1 MVWSAWLGAVLVVA
15 GVAAESDSTLG
26 RIVSYDAADGP
37 AVLVRLSPGSP
48 LVALRLSIPIPSEGG
63 MESSAGVLQALAA
76 DGFHNGAAELGA
88 SASITRTE
96 THAIYRIVGP
106 RSSFDQMAALLR
118 RAVSWPGVESRHIDA
133 AAARALHGQ
142 LASLETP
149 ALRIRH
155 QLRRELFSSP
165 TSATVLDGVR
175 QPPDP
180 AGLEWFWRRYY
191 VPQRMAVVVVG
202 DVSPEVAV
210 SAFRGWPTPPPAGP
224 PPSTAGEIR
233 RVAPEVIFPWAGLG
247 YEGEGMDPAV
257 LMIVAVL
264 VERQLRVAGV
274 RGGTAEYWW
283 NGGAGGLVVI
293 GSVDG
298 NSGQATP
305 SSRLRRAV
313 VDAAATAGPS
323 TVAEARRALRHSLL
337 FSARTPQGLAE
348 LIGDFYDRTGDPDA
362 ANAFLRRLRAVDPPA
377 VQRALRTLADS
388 SPRLVELSP

>member
-1 MVWSAWLGAVLVVA
+1 
-15 GVAAESDSTLG
+15 
-26 RIVSYDAADGP
+26 
-37 AVLVRLSPGSP
+37 
-48 LVALRLSIPIPSEGG
+48 
-63 MESSAGVLQALAA
+63 
-76 DGFHNGAAELGA
+76 
-88 SASITRTE
+88 
-96 THAIYRIVGP
+96 
-106 RSSFDQMAALLR
+106 
-118 RAVSWPGVESRHIDA
+118 IDA

-180 AGLEWFWRRYY
+180 AGLEWFGRRYY
-191 VPQRMAVVVVG
+191 VPQRMAGVVVG

-274 RGGTAEYWW
+274 RGGAAEYWW
-283 NGGAGGLVVI
+283 
-293 GSVDG
+293 
-298 NSGQATP
+298 
-305 SSRLRRAV
+305 
-313 VDAAATAGPS
+313 
-323 TVAEARRALRHSLL
+323 
-337 FSARTPQGLAE
+337 
-348 LIGDFYDRTGDPDA
+348 
-362 ANAFLRRLRAVDPPA
+362 
-377 VQRALRTLADS
+377 
-388 SPRLVELSP
+388 